1 MVMEE
6 TIRVE
11 DQEKLLLQQESRVH
25 TTDRPVTGSESW
37 PPDEGGLDT
46 GQIYVDLLVVRG
58 GGRREERET
67 GQVSGGQ
74 PGEWE
79 FRECR
84 TGAGT
89 SCSLGGSWSLVRP

>member
-58 GGRREERET
+58 GGRREE
-67 GQVSGGQ
+67 GG
-74 PGEWE
+74 ERDWTS
-79 FRECR
+79 FR
-84 TGAGT
+84 
-89 SCSLGGSWSLVRP
+89 GSTRGMGV